1 MTTTPSNLTPAQAS
15 HLHLQQ
21 RLRAEGWENEPSV
34 APLFL
39 PYSQSMLYSFKGIL
53 EKEWRKTPPQKPLI
67 LLLVEHLSEFDK
79 DQTLKK
85 AAARDT
91 LWLVQSLWPQSSPTA
106 RKQALSSTLETDS
119 DTSLAWMLENASFS
133 NETLVMGLLGV
144 SRRRAESMAQRLLQ
158 YTPEPW
164 RVVCRPSQDQ
174 PDPAELAFID
184 RQWAQYLATLCE
196 EEAGRTTLPPT
207 LGVRFPMTRSLLR
220 TLRLEG
226 CLDPVPSQNP
236 RPRL

>member
-1 MTTTPSNLTPAQAS
+1 MTPTLSTTPAEAS
-15 HLHLQQ
+15 HRLLQE
-21 RLRAEGWENEPSV
+21 RLRAEGWEREPSV
-34 APLFL
+34 APLLL

-53 EKEWRKTPPQKPLI
+53 EKEWRKTPPQKPLM

-91 LWLVQSLWPQSSPTA
+91 LWLVQSLWPQSSQTA
-106 RKQALSSTLETDS
+106 RNQALSSILETDA

-158 YTPEPW
+158 HTPEPW

-184 RQWAQYLATLCE
+184 RQWAQHLATLRE
-196 EEAGRTTLPPT
+196 EEVGRTTLPPT
-207 LGVRFPMTRSLLR
+207 LGVRFPMTRSLLCA
-220 TLRLEG
+220 LRLEG
-226 CLDPVPSQNP
+226 CFDLVPSQNA